1 LNSFLLA
8 KMIVGAWSNWESKK
22 AVTVSWHCYR
32 KGAKGDCIKFEFVL
46 DPLFVKCAGVRIGY
60 ARRTMTCIFD
70 NWPNLIIH
78 FFSWRYSMNKT
89 YFLLDIPKYQKLVA
103 VEYQ

>member
-78 FFSWRYSMNKT
+78 FFPEDTPWIKHTSS
-89 YFLLDIPKYQKLVA
+89 
-103 VEYQ
+103 